1 MKTDKEFYDLW
12 EEEDKPI
19 DDQKIALEASRIK
32 SKRYNLDNRIYIVRG
47 YDVFVVHSDDID
59 VGKPTD
65 GKRTIIAKDARM
77 IKYTEDGRR
86 ITD

>member
-19 DDQKIALEASRIK
+19 DDQRLAIEASRLK

-59 VGKPTD
+59 VGKPED
-65 GKRTIIAKDARM
+65 GKRTIHIKDARM

-86 ITD
+86 LVD